1 MSQSNRLIHLDVL
14 KGLAIIFVIIHHGID
29 TPIIPE
35 VIDSYHM
42 PLFIFISGILSAR
55 ELSFSWEKVK
65 KYWKK
70 KSLQLLL
77 PLATILPLSV
87 YVTGAADL
95 SFFSRLMSTFAG
107 GYKGGYWFVFA
118 LFILLLIQ
126 YLSRFIAAQAYKRGL
141 QWKYL
146 ELAIMAL
153 PIPVLLAM
161 RYIIPEN
168 IIELFSF
175 YHISW
180 LYPYLVLGFAVGK
193 YQRLERCMLNE
204 KLAGAFIVT
213 YILGFDL
220 IVNKANIMS
229 LSMFPWCLFILIF
242 TYASIYHFTQS
253 ASSNTS
259 KRIISILS
267 TLGQNSLGIYLL
279 HKFFLPNL
287 PSLRALVSLES
298 DSSVVKYLVEL
309 PQQSLWAETLLAI
322 LVGFTTCSITYVAVC
337 IVKNN
342 RFLSRLFLGDV

>member
-1 MSQSNRLIHLDVL
+1 MS
-14 KGLAIIFVIIHHGID
+14 A
-29 TPIIPE
+29 
-35 VIDSYHM
+35 
-42 PLFIFISGILSAR
+42 
-55 ELSFSWEKVK
+55 
-65 KYWKK
+65 
-70 KSLQLLL
+70 
-77 PLATILPLSV
+77 
-87 YVTGAADL
+87 
-95 SFFSRLMSTFAG
+95 FAG
-107 GYKGGYWFVFA
+107 GYKGGYWFVFV

-126 YLSRFIAAQAYKRGL
+126 YLTRFIAAQAYKRGL

-161 RYIIPEN
+161 RYIIPGN
-168 IIELFSF
+168 IIELLSF

-193 YQRLERCMLNE
+193 YQRLERCMVNE
-204 KLAGAFIVT
+204 KLAGAFIVI

-229 LSMFPWCLFILIF
+229 LSMFPWCLFILVF